1 MTKWTKN
8 VNIKNKK
15 RIENQLSLARKKMS
29 IFVFFFNSVIQ
40 FPINDDNFYLEFVIE
55 GDESAT
61 VLILVSVDMHLKSS
75 IILRFLRSAPSAI
88 DPV

>member
-15 RIENQLSLARKKMS
+15 RIENQLSLARKKCQYL
-29 IFVFFFNSVIQ
+29 FFFNSVIQ

-61 VLILVSVDMHLKSS
+61 VSILVSVDMHLKV
-75 IILRFLRSAPSAI
+75 A
-88 DPV
+88 

>member
-1 MTKWTKN
+1 MSTLK
-8 VNIKNKK
+8 IKK

-29 IFVFFFNSVIQ
+29 IFVFLNSVIQ

-61 VLILVSVDMHLKSS
+61 VSILVSVDMHLKV
-75 IILRFLRSAPSAI
+75 A
-88 DPV
+88 